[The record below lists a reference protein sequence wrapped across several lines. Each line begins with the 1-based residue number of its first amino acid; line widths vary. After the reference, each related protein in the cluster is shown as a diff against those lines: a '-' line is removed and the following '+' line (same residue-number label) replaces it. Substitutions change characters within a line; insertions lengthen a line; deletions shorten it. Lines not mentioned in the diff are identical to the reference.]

1 MGGRGAAEDLWCEPG
16 FAVVRGA
23 RTDAHR
29 TAGREFRE
37 QGVFL
42 LTSDREASAELSRT
56 ERELSR
62 RFDPGSTALVIVG
75 VMLVLALCSVLPWVG
90 RATGW
95 EILLGQADPGLNIGL
110 LPRLFSINSTI
121 AGILLSTL
129 ALTTRW
135 WPLSWAAAMGCG
147 MVSLEGLL
155 AIWSRQTNAVAGPSF
170 GLVLAV
176 ISMFV
181 IASQWLRIAWSR
193 P

>member
-1 MGGRGAAEDLWCEPG
+1 M
-16 FAVVRGA
+16 
-23 RTDAHR
+23 
-29 TAGREFRE
+29 
-37 QGVFL
+37 FL